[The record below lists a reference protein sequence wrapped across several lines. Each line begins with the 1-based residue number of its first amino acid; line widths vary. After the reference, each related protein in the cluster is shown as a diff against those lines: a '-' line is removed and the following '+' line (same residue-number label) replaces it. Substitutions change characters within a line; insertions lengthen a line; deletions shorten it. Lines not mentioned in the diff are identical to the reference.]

1 MQLLLPP
8 SETKH
13 PGGDGAPLDLGAL
26 RLPGLRPQREA
37 LLDALVALS
46 GDEAA
51 AMRVLK
57 LSERQ
62 RPEIRA
68 NAAIREAATMPAMDR
83 YTGVLFDALE
93 AGTLP
98 TQARGWLADH
108 ALIQT
113 APLGPIGA
121 ADPIPSYR
129 LAAGTALPGVPPLR
143 RHWADAT
150 SAAFA
155 DDPAVRSELVL
166 DLRSQ
171 AYVALAPLPSG
182 ITSAYVHVVTRG
194 ADGHQRALNHFNK
207 KAKGEFVRAL
217 ALDPPPR
224 DATLAAV
231 VDWGRAHGQELVI
244 DGEARVNLVV

>member
-182 ITSAYVHVVTRG
+182 ITSAYVHVVTRAPTVTSVRSTTSTRRRRASSCARSRWIRLPG
-194 ADGHQRALNHFNK
+194 MRRWRRSSTGEGH
-207 KAKGEFVRAL
+207 
-217 ALDPPPR
+217 
-224 DATLAAV
+224 T
-231 VDWGRAHGQELVI
+231 GRSS
-244 DGEARVNLVV
+244 

>member
-13 PGGDGAPLDLGAL
+13 PGGDGAPLDLATL

-37 LLDALVALS
+37 LLEALVTLS
-46 GDEAA
+46 GDEAQ

-68 NAAIREAATMPAMDR
+68 NAAIREAATLPAMDR
-83 YTGVLFDALE
+83 YTGVLFDALD

-98 TQARGWLADH
+98 PRARGWLGEH

-121 ADPIPSYR
+121 ADPIPPYR
-129 LAAGTALPGVPPLR
+129 LAAGTALPGVAPLR

-150 SAAFA
+150 RAALA

-171 AYVALAPLPSG
+171 AYVALAPLPPRAAA
-182 ITSAYVHVVTRG
+182 AYVHVVTRG
-194 ADGHQRALNHFNK
+194 SDGHQRALNHFNK
-207 KAKGEFVRAL
+207 KAKGEFARAL
-217 ALDPPPR
+217 ALDPPSR
-224 DATLAAV
+224 DATLAEV
-231 VDWGRAHGQELVI
+231 VDWGRTHGHELVI
-244 DGEARVNLVV
+244 EGDARVNLVV